1 MIRIEGIPAVAK
13 RLAIEVKHPSVQDL
27 TIQEHEAFARLDAW
41 MASALA
47 NQQVSNAAAA
57 AGRTLR

>member
-1 MIRIEGIPAVAK
+1 VIRDERTPIAAE
-13 RLAIEVKHPSVQDL
+13 RLETQPSDRDL
-27 TIQEHEAFARLDAW
+27 TAQEHEAFARLDAW